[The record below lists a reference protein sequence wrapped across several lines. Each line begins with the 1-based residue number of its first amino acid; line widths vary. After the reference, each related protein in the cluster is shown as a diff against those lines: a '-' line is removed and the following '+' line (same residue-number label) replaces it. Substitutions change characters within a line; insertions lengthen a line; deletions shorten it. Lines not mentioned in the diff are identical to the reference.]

1 MKGGTSIAIGVGIGY
16 VLGRTRKMRF
26 ALGVAGAMMAKRSS
40 DIPGELLERGTSLL
54 KSSADLT
61 QLTDT
66 VRDELVGAARSA
78 AVTAASNQLDSL
90 NTRLQQ
96 GSSLL
101 SGESLLSGKDREAPE
116 AESGDEGEEEPVRKA
131 AAASSDEDLE
141 EVDSGQEEEGQE
153 EEEDREPPTP
163 RARKRAT
170 PRARKTTSG
179 TSTRKSAERKPVAV
193 SRRRSSSDSDEPP
206 VRRTRR

>member
-1 MKGGTSIAIGVGIGY
+1 MGIGY

-78 AVTAASNQLDSL
+78 AVTAASNQLDAL

-116 AESGDEGEEEPVRKA
+116 AESGDEGEKEPVREA

-153 EEEDREPPTP
+153 EEEDREPPAP
-163 RARKRAT
+163 RARKRAA

>member
-101 SGESLLSGKDREAPE
+101 SGESLLSGKGREAPE